1 MKQFSLEE
9 FKKNPNRK
17 VVTRDGKAVR
27 IICTDANGD
36 YPVVALIKD
45 KKRDQPETYTPDGVF
60 FPDEETSRDLF
71 FDAATK
77 KGWVNLYRTERGFI
91 IFGSVFDTKEDALDE
106 IEMTDKICK
115 HIDTIQIE
123 WEEEQE

>member
-17 VVTRDGKAVR
+17 VVTRDGNPVR

-36 YPVVALIKD
+36 YPVVGLIKD
-45 KKRDQPETYTPDGVF
+45 KKRNQPETYTPDGVF
-60 FPDEETSRDLF
+60 FEDEETNRDLF

-77 KGWVNLYRTERGFI
+77 KGWVKLYRTEKGMI
-91 IFGSVFDTKEDALDE
+91 LFGNVRETKEDALDE
-106 IEMTDKICK
+106 IENVHNSRKY
-115 HIDTIQIE
+115 IDTIQIE
-123 WEEEQE
+123 WEE

>member
-17 VVTRDGKAVR
+17 VVTRSGMPVR

-71 FDAATK
+71 FDSETK
-77 KGWVNLYRTERGFI
+77 KGWVNLYRTEKGMI
-91 IFGSVFDTKEDALDE
+91 IFGNVRDTKEDALDE
-106 IEMTDKICK
+106 LKDAANICK
-115 HIDTIQIE
+115 HIDTIQRE
-123 WEEEQE
+123 WEE

>member
-17 VVTRDGKAVR
+17 VVTRDGRPVR

-77 KGWVNLYRTERGFI
+77 KGFVNLYRTEKGMI
-91 IFGSVFDTKEDALDE
+91 IFGNVRETKEEALDE
-106 IEMTDKICK
+106 LEKAANTCK

-123 WEEEQE
+123 WEE

>member
-17 VVTRDGKAVR
+17 VVTRDGKPVR

-71 FDAATK
+71 FDASTN
-77 KGWVNLYRTERGFI
+77 KGWVNLYRTEQEPI
-91 IFGSVFDTKEDALDE
+91 LFGRVFKTKEDALAE
-106 IEMTDKICK
+106 IEKVHNSRK
-115 HIDTIQIE
+115 HIDTIHIE
-123 WEEEQE
+123 WEE

>member
-17 VVTRDGKAVR
+17 VVTRDGKPVR

-71 FDAATK
+71 FESATK
-77 KGWVNLYRTERGFI
+77 KGFVNLYRTEKGMI
-91 IFGSVFDTKEDALDE
+91 IFGNVRETKEEALDE
-106 IEMTDKICK
+106 LEKAANTCK
-115 HIDTIQIE
+115 YIDTIQIE
-123 WEEEQE
+123 WEE

>member
-1 MKQFSLEE
+1 MGGMIMKQFSLDE

-17 VVTRDGKAVR
+17 VVTRDGQPVR

-60 FPDEETSRDLF
+60 FPD
-71 FDAATK
+71 
-77 KGWVNLYRTERGFI
+77 
-91 IFGSVFDTKEDALDE
+91 
-106 IEMTDKICK
+106 
-115 HIDTIQIE
+115 
-123 WEEEQE
+123 